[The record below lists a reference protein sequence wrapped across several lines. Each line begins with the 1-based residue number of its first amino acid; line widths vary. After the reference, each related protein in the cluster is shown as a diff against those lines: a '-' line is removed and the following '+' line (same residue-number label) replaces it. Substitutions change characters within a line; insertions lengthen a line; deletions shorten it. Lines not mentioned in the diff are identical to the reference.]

1 MCIRDSTHSIGSVMY
16 TDYILYFQL
25 SGVILLLS
33 MVGAI
38 ILTYRKR
45 ENVKREDQIQINF
58 FDENNNF
65 RNSLLIAV
73 DNNQVIDLSAI
84 TIDKD
89 CEITLFPPIAGG

>member
-1 MCIRDSTHSIGSVMY
+1 MNIKIHYRGQLANHIDSTTEEITIASPISLI
-16 TDYILYFQL
+16 D
-25 SGVILLLS
+25 LLTN
-33 MVGAI
+33 
-38 ILTYRKR
+38 LTEEKDTTL
-45 ENVKREDQIQINF
+45 NDFI

>member
-1 MCIRDSTHSIGSVMY
+1 MNIKIHYRGQLANHIDSTTEEIIIASPISLIDLLTNLTEGKD
-16 TDYILYFQL
+16 TTL
-25 SGVILLLS
+25 SDFI
-33 MVGAI
+33 
-38 ILTYRKR
+38 
-45 ENVKREDQIQINF
+45 